1 MRVNFTKKKTDE
13 GLRCYLLWGLVA
25 IELLMSFSFLGYIHI
40 QPISLTIVYIPVLAA
55 GCLMGPWEA
64 TLVGI
69 VFGLASM
76 WKASSFYI
84 SAGDMMFS
92 PIMSGKPIQSI
103 LMSVGAR
110 ALFGLVTG
118 ILYAAAKRR
127 KHPTA
132 GIFLVTSVGRII
144 HSFLV
149 YWFMGILF
157 PEAGYHV
164 SNALDSILNLEFFPF
179 FLVQNVIVLT
189 CYAIQNSKYARR
201 LGDRIRMV
209 NRMGIGIIQSKK
221 TMALFIVLTF
231 LASFSVAWYFISRIE
246 SVMNWHGVPLSDQIA
261 YDIVHVQIQFLLG
274 ILSLF
279 AIVILVIILSL
290 KNFNYLY
297 YEAQLDGLTGIA
309 SRGQFFLLGEKILAN
324 RKIKQ
329 ESIMVS

>member
-164 SNALDSILNLEFFPF
+164 SNALDSILNLEFFS
-179 FLVQNVIVLT
+179 T
-189 CYAIQNSKYARR
+189 
-201 LGDRIRMV
+201 
-209 NRMGIGIIQSKK
+209 
-221 TMALFIVLTF
+221 
-231 LASFSVAWYFISRIE
+231 SR
-246 SVMNWHGVPLSDQIA
+246 
-261 YDIVHVQIQFLLG
+261 
-274 ILSLF
+274 
-279 AIVILVIILSL
+279 
-290 KNFNYLY
+290 
-297 YEAQLDGLTGIA
+297 T
-309 SRGQFFLLGEKILAN
+309 
-324 RKIKQ
+324 
-329 ESIMVS
+329 